1 MTSLTTGCGGP
12 DDLAGRL
19 SLSGGGWI
27 RRLPRSGLVQG
38 AFWGIHVTGAARR
51 CGCLQAVRR
60 RPRQARRVPTHPR
73 RRWRGSPR
81 SMAGDEVLVAHR
93 FRGRRRVHPPGS
105 PSRQRVPVRDRARR
119 TGLRLSGYPRGA
131 LCCDLDYV
139 ANSTKSPI
147 GAGDGGEV
155 RHIMR
160 RTTGPRETGNSLFA
174 CQLGVCSGRGSE
186 PETAHVC
193 NVFAFISRS
202 TLGIAIGRLE
212 GDVSQRCARIVNKET
227 TMPDSFML

>member
-1 MTSLTTGCGGP
+1 MP
-12 DDLAGRL
+12 DAITCI
-19 SLSGGGWI
+19 SE
-27 RRLPRSGLVQG
+27 
-38 AFWGIHVTGAARR
+38 
-51 CGCLQAVRR
+51 
-60 RPRQARRVPTHPR
+60 
-73 RRWRGSPR
+73 
-81 SMAGDEVLVAHR
+81 GDDPC
-93 FRGRRRVHPPGS
+93 GRRRQGVNRSGDVPAGQRKGASLVPRLAISARS
-105 PSRQRVPVRDRARR
+105 PHLVSPCANRMIS
-119 TGLRLSGYPRGA
+119 TGEPGA
-131 LCCDLDYV
+131 LCCELDYV

-193 NVFAFISRS
+193 NAFAFISRS
-202 TLGIAIGRLE
+202 TLGVAIGRLE